1 MIIKTASDLKH
12 MVQRT
17 GSYFFDRQSMRFF
30 GDTMANYYVPQ
41 ENKKALIVEIENSI
55 GETFNCYALE
65 RVHPVNGG
73 LCSTAYFDVDT
84 FERVLAKTEGA

>member
-12 MVQRT
+12 MVART
-17 GSYFFDRQSMRFF
+17 GSHFFDRESMRFF

-41 ENKKALIVEIENSI
+41 ENKKALIVEIQNSI
-55 GETFNCYALE
+55 GETFNCYALQ
-65 RVHPVNGG
+65 RKRAVNSG